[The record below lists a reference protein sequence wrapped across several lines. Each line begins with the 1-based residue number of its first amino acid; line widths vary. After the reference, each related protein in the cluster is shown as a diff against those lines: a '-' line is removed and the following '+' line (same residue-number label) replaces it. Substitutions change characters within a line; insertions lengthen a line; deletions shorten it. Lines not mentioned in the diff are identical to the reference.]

1 MSLGSGSGSG
11 TGTGTG
17 SIPMLGVCCQ
27 GSYCISGGERDIL
40 VSRNSKERRK
50 SQTSRG
56 GNTVCPYQM
65 TFKSVLLDR
74 AEEKLLGTCFKDKL
88 KEDIIVCEGKVRLCI
103 LWCIEVLYL
112 YLR

>member
-1 MSLGSGSGSG
+1 M
-11 TGTGTG
+11 
-17 SIPMLGVCCQ
+17 
-27 GSYCISGGERDIL
+27 L

-88 KEDIIVCEGKVRLCI
+88 KEDIIVCEGKVRIRI
-103 LWCIEVLYL
+103 LWCILKCYIYISARYGVCEYE
-112 YLR
+112 